1 VTAPAGWYA
10 DAERE
15 GGQRHW
21 NGSEWTEHRTP
32 HARDAPPGY
41 YPSPDGSP
49 AWSYWDGSDWTKP
62 AAEPTTVAPARAPE
76 SHEPPEVEGLRQGQ
90 HAEERTRIPWLGARG
105 RAREL
110 TEEVEEL
117 RGQLDRLGA
126 WSFVELE
133 RRRHELQREI
143 AEQTAALECQR
154 QDADADADRR
164 RADSEARLERD
175 LSEGRQECERLAAR
189 LQELGDRV
197 ATTEEVAILQEVGV
211 YEYRHPLSDAV
222 AYQAELKRLQDRI
235 KTMARKDGGAVLA
248 ATGWH
253 VNGSLSQGR
262 TMIRDYSKLM
272 LRAYNAEADNLVRGL
287 KPYKLD
293 TAIDR
298 LTKVA
303 GTIARLG
310 KTMDIQVA
318 EEYHRLRVTELE
330 LTADYLEKR
339 AEEKERER
347 EERARLKEE
356 RKAQQELERER
367 QRLEKEREHHVN
379 ALEALLAMGDEAA
392 AERMREELADV
403 DRAIEH
409 VDYRAANVRAGYVYV
424 ISNLGAFGEGL
435 IKIGLTRRLEPRDR
449 IRELGDASVP
459 FRFDVHALFFAED
472 AVGIEAELHR
482 RLADRRVNAV
492 NLRREFFYA
501 TPEEVKPHLLELRGE
516 LLEYEEATEALEFRQ
531 SAPRPPPVPG
541 DSPEPVTSTGVEQS
555 TAVAPTKARPRLWR

>member
-1 VTAPAGWYA
+1 MTAPAGWYP

-15 GGQRHW
+15 GGQSYW
-21 NGSEWTEHRTP
+21 DGSEWTDHRTP
-32 HARDAPPGY
+32 HTADAPPGY
-41 YPSPDGSP
+41 YPSPDGS
-49 AWSYWDGSDWTKP
+49 AVWSYWGGSRWTQP
-62 AAEPTTVAPARAPE
+62 TAEPAGMASGHTLASHGRSGAVGASQGAEAR
-76 SHEPPEVEGLRQGQ
+76 V
-90 HAEERTRIPWLGARG
+90 PWLGARS

-110 TEEVEEL
+110 AGEVEEL
-117 RGQLDRLGA
+117 RTQLDRLGA
-126 WSFVELE
+126 WSLVELE
-133 RRRHELQREI
+133 RRREELHRQI
-143 AEQTAALECQR
+143 TEQTAALDQQR
-154 QDADADADRR
+154 RDAEAEEERQR
-164 RADSEARLERD
+164 SEAEVRLRRD
-175 LSEGRQECERLAAR
+175 LSEAREEGERLAAR
-189 LQELGDRV
+189 IGELRDQV

-272 LRAYNAEADNLVRGL
+272 LRAYNAEADNLVRAL

-293 TAIDR
+293 SAIDR

-303 GTIARLG
+303 TTIERLG
-310 KTMDIQVA
+310 KTMDIRIA
-318 EEYHRLRVTELE
+318 EDYHALRTQELE

-347 EERARLKEE
+347 EERERLKEE
-356 RKAQQELERER
+356 RRAQQEMERER
-367 QRLEKEREHHVN
+367 EKLEKEREHHLN
-379 ALEALLAMGDEAA
+379 AIEALLANGDEAGA
-392 AERMREELADV
+392 DRVRADLADV
-403 DRAIEH
+403 DHAIED

-435 IKIGLTRRLEPRDR
+435 LKIGLTRRLEPDVR

-501 TPEEVKPHLLELRGE
+501 TPEEVKPHLLELAGE
-516 LLEYEEATEALEFRQ
+516 LLEYEEMPEALEFRQ
-531 SAPRPPPVPG
+531 SGRGRPSAASE
-541 DSPEPVTSTGVEQS
+541 SPEPFASGVEQ
-555 TAVAPTKARPRLWR
+555 VGGPPPT